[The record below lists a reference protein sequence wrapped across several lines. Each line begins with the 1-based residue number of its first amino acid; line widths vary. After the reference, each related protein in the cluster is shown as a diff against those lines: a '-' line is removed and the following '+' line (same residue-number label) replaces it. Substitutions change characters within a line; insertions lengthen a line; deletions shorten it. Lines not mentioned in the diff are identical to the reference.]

1 MRCTK
6 PIYLNMRTKIFL
18 STCVYVYTVVQPS
31 EYSNLLTDFFLT
43 GLTTTFKRV
52 IIIRSEAAAN
62 KEKNRRLMIQYKT
75 AVAPLPFFLLL
86 RYNKRID
93 DVTCPCIDSFFMW
106 TSRHT
111 NIGIKSL
118 CRQYKMCTSSSH
130 FFVSRLIVYTC
141 AYVDAHIK
149 ILITNDNSLGSIF
162 A

>member
-93 DVTCPCIDSFFMW
+93 DVTCPCIDSFF
-106 TSRHT
+106 
-111 NIGIKSL
+111 
-118 CRQYKMCTSSSH
+118 
-130 FFVSRLIVYTC
+130 
-141 AYVDAHIK
+141 YVDK
-149 ILITNDNSLGSIF
+149 
-162 A
+162 